1 MQGGS
6 MEIEVNKMAKYRSIV
21 ERLEVPENKQDEM
34 IVLVHRMMQAFVN
47 AAFGEDSV
55 QVILDKRLKDSFQ
68 NAAIDAKTSPIEAV
82 EQCRDVS
89 IVIDDPK
96 VGGDNFIK
104 IPIQES
110 EP

>member
-1 MQGGS
+1 

-21 ERLEVPENKQDEM
+21 EKLEVPENKRDEM
-34 IVLVHRMMQAFVN
+34 ISLVHRMMKAFVD
-47 AAFGEDSV
+47 AAYGEDSV
-55 QVILDKRLKDSFQ
+55 QIILDKRLKDSFQ
-68 NAAIDAKTSPIEAV
+68 NAAIDAKTATIEAV

-96 VGGDNFIK
+96 IGGDNFIK
-104 IPIQES
+104 IPIQDN